1 MRISCT
7 KILRTAVGVLT
18 WAILIFASISL
29 LSVLL
34 LQSSGERVP
43 SVFGKAFL
51 TVRSSSMEPVIRQG
65 DLIVADVLSE
75 DERVDLTEGDIITFY
90 TDLNGDGR
98 EELNTHRIVAVEHR
112 ADGQTY
118 YTTRGENNPTD
129 DAQVVPQDRVLGR
142 YVGWRIGDVGRV
154 ADFVRS
160 PTGLF
165 VCVVLPMLVF
175 FLYSLVNFVTVVNS
189 LKAEKRSAAE
199 EEEIKRRAVEEYIR
213 QQNHQNE
220 EK

>member
-1 MRISCT
+1 MKACV
-7 KILRTAVGVLT
+7 KIFRTAVSVLS
-18 WAILIFASISL
+18 WIILSFAVIALFAVL
-29 LSVLL
+29 LS
-34 LQSSGERVP
+34 QASGDRVP
-43 SVFGKAFL
+43 SVFGKTLL

-65 DLIVADVLSE
+65 DIIVSDILSE
-75 DERVDLTEGDIITFY
+75 SERAALTEGDIITFY

-98 EELNTHRIVAVEHR
+98 EELNTHTIVGIEHR

-118 YTTRGENNPTD
+118 YTTRGENNPID
-129 DAQVVPQDRVLGR
+129 DKRPVPQDRILAR
-142 YVGWRIGDVGRV
+142 YVGWRIGGVGRV

-165 VCVVLPMLVF
+165 VCVVLPLFVS
-175 FLYSLVNFVTVVNS
+175 FLYALVNFVTVVHS
-189 LKAEKRSAAE
+189 LKTEKRSAAE

-213 QQNHQNE
+213 QQNNQRNE